1 MKPETLTKA
10 DLVTGVVL
18 IVFSLTVIEESWRMP
33 RLAQMG
39 VRPESAP
46 GLVPGLLGVMLLILG
61 CVLTVRSIRRGGH
74 RLGITR
80 ENFVRTLLLPGNIRL
95 IGTLVLCIGYAGV
108 AVGRVPYWL
117 ATGAFVFLFIAIF
130 EWRRDADRRAR
141 VRSLAF
147 AAGLSVIVTVVVT
160 WVFSNL
166 FLVTLP

>member
-1 MKPETLTKA
+1 MTKA

-33 RLAQMG
+33 RLAHLG
-39 VRPESAP
+39 IHPSSVP

-61 CVLTVRSIRRGGH
+61 LVLTIRSIKRGGH
-74 RLGITR
+74 HFGITS
-80 ENFVRTLLLPGNIRL
+80 EGLVRTFVEPGNLRL
-95 IGTLVLCIGYAGV
+95 IGTLVLCVVYAGF
-108 AVGRVPYWL
+108 AIGNMPYWL
-117 ATGAFVFLFIAIF
+117 ATGLFVFLFVVIF
-130 EWRRDADRRAR
+130 EWRHDVDRAAR

-147 AAGLSVIVTVVVT
+147 AAGLAVATSAVVT